1 MKREKRK
8 IAILL
13 LLMFL
18 TAVLLNTST
27 YAWFSANRR
36 VTIETL
42 NIQVATQGG
51 IDISTD
57 AINWKNTVSLEDL
70 DKAYETYPTSVNL
83 TRILLEPVSSGGHV
97 DTSTG
102 YLKIY
107 HGAPINVPGAEDYY
121 LTTKR
126 TIEEREYVMS
136 GKGDFIVFDIFLKTV
151 GAKELYLSDA
161 SGITYTGENSVGTE
175 NAFRIAFVIEGTG
188 NIDGNIES
196 IQKLKNA
203 TNDTVYIWEPNYDT
217 HTDAGIE
224 NALNVYGRTI
234 TNINSNR
241 LPYDGVIAEIGRED
255 EILLQEAD
263 SNHYPSKFKKMNV
276 NYATRKNSTSYT
288 RVFDLDAGITKV
300 RVYVWLEG
308 QDVDCENKAAVG
320 NVDFSLQLTTDP
332 S

>member
-136 GKGDFIVFDIFLKTV
+136 GKGDFIVFDIFLKTA

-196 IQKLKNA
+196 IQKL
-203 TNDTVYIWEPNYDT
+203 
-217 HTDAGIE
+217 TDAGIE